1 MPLPGTGTL
10 ALNSVAVVAGQFVS
24 AVDIAANK
32 LVYTPPADLN
42 GNGLASFTFQV
53 QDDGGTS
60 GGGVDLDQSPNTI
73 TVDVTAV
80 NDEPAGTDKTIT
92 TNEDTDFTFATTDF
106 GFTDPLDGNLLLAVK
121 ITSLPLPGT
130 GTLTLNSIA
139 VVAGQ
144 FVSAVDI
151 AANKL
156 VYTPPGNLNGNGL
169 ATFTFQVQDDGG
181 TANGGV
187 DLDQS
192 ANTITVDVTAVND
205 APVIIP
211 AATPVLSDVL
221 EDAGAPVGSVG
232 TLISSLVDL
241 PGGGGLDN
249 VTDDDAG
256 AVTGIAVTAADTAN
270 GIWHF
275 SIDDGANWN
284 PLSAVNPNSA
294 QLLAADSNTRVYF
307 QPNSDFSGTAS
318 PAITFRAWDQ
328 TTGVNGGTGDTTPP
342 GGSSAFSAPQDT
354 ADITVNPVND
364 EPAGT
369 DKTITTDEDTDFT
382 FATTDFGFTDPVESD
397 ALLAVKITSLPL
409 PGTGTLTLNSI
420 AVVAGQFVSAIDI
433 AANKLVYTPPAD
445 LNGNGLATFTFQ
457 VQDDGGTANGG
468 IDLDQS
474 ANSITIDVTALNDAP
489 EGTDKTITTDE
500 DTDFTFATTDFGF
513 TDPVESDALL
523 AVKITSLPLPG
534 TGTLT
539 LNSIAVVAGQF
550 VSAID
555 IAANKLVYTPPADLN
570 GNGLAT
576 FTFQVQDD
584 GGTANG
590 GIDLDQT
597 PNTITVDVTP
607 VNDEPAGTDKTI
619 ATLEDTDFTF
629 ATTDFGFTDPL
640 DSNAL
645 LAVKITSLPLPGT
658 GTLTLNSIA
667 VVAGQFVSAIDIAAN
682 KLVYTPPG
690 DLNGNGLVTFTFQV
704 QDDGGTAN
712 GGIDLDQ
719 SANTITID
727 VTAVNDRPVV
737 TTPGPPIVYAVLD
750 PATQLD
756 PLASAIDIDSPDLDA
771 GTLTVSLSATA
782 TVDDELSILP
792 GGNVTLV
799 GFDVV
804 VSGTTIGSFSGG
816 TAGSDLVITWNP
828 NSTPST
834 VEEVLR
840 QIAFQN
846 LSGTPDL
853 STRIVDFILTDGDGG
868 TSDAAQQQVNF
879 AGGTTPP
886 VLSAPSLPASY
897 LENGPPVSID
907 ALATV
912 IDVDSPDL
920 DGGGLT
926 ISITNSTANDNLT
939 VVAGGNVTLNGFD
952 VEVSGTA
959 IGTFSGGVAGSDLVI
974 TWNINSTPSTVEEA
988 VRQISFSNV
997 SEDPDTTTRTVELTL
1012 TDGDGGTSLT
1022 IQQQVNVLA
1031 VNDEPLGTD
1040 KTITT
1045 DEDTDFTF
1053 ATTDFGFTDPVESD
1067 ALLAVKITSLP
1078 LPGTGTLT
1086 LNSIAVVAGQF
1097 VSAIDIA
1104 ANKLVYTPPADLNGN
1119 GLATFTF
1126 QVQDDGGTANGGID
1140 LDQSANSITI
1150 DVTALNDAPEGTDK
1164 TITTDEDTDFT
1175 FATTDFGFTDPVE
1188 SDALLAV
1195 KITSLPLP
1203 GTGTLTLNSIAVVAG
1218 QFVSAID
1225 IAANKLVYTP
1235 PADLNGNGLATFTF
1249 QVQDDGGTANGGID
1263 LDQTPNTIT
1272 VDVTPVNDEPA
1283 GTDKTIA
1290 TLEDTDFT
1298 FATTDFGFTDP
1309 LDSNALL
1316 AVKITS
1322 LPLPGTGTLTLNSIA
1337 VVAGQFVSAI
1347 DIAANKLVYTPPG
1360 DLNGNGLVTFTF
1372 QVQDDG
1378 GTANGGIDLDQS
1390 ANTITIDV
1398 TAVNDEPAG
1407 ADKTINT
1414 NEDTDFTFATTDFG
1428 FTDPLD
1434 SNVLLAVKIT
1444 SLPLPGTGTLTL
1456 NSIAVVAG
1464 QFVSAVDIAA
1474 NKLVYTPPGDLNGNG
1489 LATFTFQVQD
1499 DGGTA
1504 NGGIDLDQS
1513 ANTITVDVTALND
1526 EPEGTDK
1533 TITTD
1538 EDTEFTFATTDFGF
1552 TDPVESDALLA
1563 VKIASLP
1570 LPGTGTLT
1578 LNSIAV
1584 VANQFVSAI
1593 DIAANKLVYTPP
1605 GDLNGN
1611 GLTSFTFQVQDDG
1624 GIPNGGLDL
1633 DQTPNTITVDVTP
1646 VNDEPAGS
1654 DRTLTTG
1661 EDINLIFA
1669 AADFGF
1675 TDPLDGDSLLEVE
1688 IASLPLPGTGIL
1700 TLNSIAVVAG
1710 QFVSV
1715 TDITANKLIYAP
1727 PAATI
1732 GTNLAS
1738 FTFQV
1743 KDDGGTASGGIDL
1756 DSTPNTITL
1765 DVEAIAAPPPPP
1777 PPPPPID
1784 PPPPVEEPEPEEET
1798 ETSQTPEVP
1807 EGVPP
1812 PETSGTVAVASTTST
1827 PIFTNVI
1834 TPAVDEV
1841 TGDATRDGDR
1851 IEVRRV
1857 APTDSTTTQPILEK
1871 IIDQLIDI
1879 PETIEEAVIERIEDR
1894 ISGIE
1899 EDNFLKALDQA
1910 RETASEP
1917 AVITQV
1923 VLGTSTA
1930 ATTALSVGYIAWLAR
1945 GGLLLSSFLS
1955 SMPAW
1960 RLIDPVPVLAY
1971 LDSEEREEE
1980 GESLDSLVNHQATQ
1994 NEASSEAGVPQAK
2007 VRSTTVEPG
2016 TTESTE
2022 TFNET

>member
-1 MPLPGTGTL
+1 MYLWDITLADDGQGQAVVKRLGELTGADVAASTDLTGTASLGGDWDLEYRTGNIETRVASADVASPTWSGRLALETVRDEFNAISYVGNDGLVSWSNAWQELGEADGAAVGAVRISPITGNHLHLEMDNAGIGASRTADLSEASSATLTFDSRRNFGGGGTVELQVSNGGAPVTLQTYDLTGFDLFMVPNSFDLTPHISATTEITFVVATDGTFGDFDVDNVQITFSNNDSALLLSTKDDVTNGGQPGVEDFEEGDILQLSDPNLAFEPGGTDGTISVPFDVELFSPGTDINAVHFVTADIQIGASSFQLKAGDLLMSTAGADATFTSTSTPGGGFTNDLDVTKDDVFVFRPDSPSNYGAGTFAMLLEDLPGGDTRGITLVEETTTVGDATLQAGDFLFTRSGGEEDNDVRLFETIDVGAGNTSGTEKVLIEGDDVGVDITKKLRGMELIEQTTTVGGRTLNAGTILLAIDEADDVGSNDLAADDHDVFALEVTNTSLVAGVGNGLATASAFFVGGDVGFGNPQEEIDAFSLFGSGSNSAPSGTDTTVVTDEDTDFTFATIDFGFSDPDGNSLLAVKITSLPLPGTGTL

-307 QPNSDFSGTAS
+307 QPNSDFSGTVS

-457 VQDDGGTANGG
+457 VQDDGG

-523 AVKITSLPLPG
+523 AVKITSLSLPG

-550 VSAID
+550 LSAID

-719 SANTITID
+719 SANTIT
-727 VTAVNDRPVV
+727 V
-737 TTPGPPIVYAVLD
+737 
-750 PATQLD
+750 
-756 PLASAIDIDSPDLDA
+756 
-771 GTLTVSLSATA
+771 
-782 TVDDELSILP
+782 
-792 GGNVTLV
+792 
-799 GFDVV
+799 
-804 VSGTTIGSFSGG
+804 
-816 TAGSDLVITWNP
+816 
-828 NSTPST
+828 
-834 VEEVLR
+834 
-840 QIAFQN
+840 
-846 LSGTPDL
+846 
-853 STRIVDFILTDGDGG
+853 
-868 TSDAAQQQVNF
+868 
-879 AGGTTPP
+879 
-886 VLSAPSLPASY
+886 
-897 LENGPPVSID
+897 
-907 ALATV
+907 
-912 IDVDSPDL
+912 
-920 DGGGLT
+920 
-926 ISITNSTANDNLT
+926 
-939 VVAGGNVTLNGFD
+939 
-952 VEVSGTA
+952 
-959 IGTFSGGVAGSDLVI
+959 
-974 TWNINSTPSTVEEA
+974 
-988 VRQISFSNV
+988 
-997 SEDPDTTTRTVELTL
+997 
-1012 TDGDGGTSLT
+1012 
-1022 IQQQVNVLA
+1022 
-1031 VNDEPLGTD
+1031 
-1040 KTITT
+1040 
-1045 DEDTDFTF
+1045 
-1053 ATTDFGFTDPVESD
+1053 
-1067 ALLAVKITSLP
+1067 
-1078 LPGTGTLT
+1078 
-1086 LNSIAVVAGQF
+1086 
-1097 VSAIDIA
+1097 
-1104 ANKLVYTPPADLNGN
+1104 
-1119 GLATFTF
+1119 
-1126 QVQDDGGTANGGID
+1126 
-1140 LDQSANSITI
+1140 
-1150 DVTALNDAPEGTDK
+1150 DVTAL
-1164 TITTDEDTDFT
+1164 
-1175 FATTDFGFTDPVE
+1175 
-1188 SDALLAV
+1188 
-1195 KITSLPLP
+1195 
-1203 GTGTLTLNSIAVVAG
+1203 
-1218 QFVSAID
+1218 
-1225 IAANKLVYTP
+1225 
-1235 PADLNGNGLATFTF
+1235 
-1249 QVQDDGGTANGGID
+1249 
-1263 LDQTPNTIT
+1263 
-1272 VDVTPVNDEPA
+1272 
-1283 GTDKTIA
+1283 
-1290 TLEDTDFT
+1290 
-1298 FATTDFGFTDP
+1298 
-1309 LDSNALL
+1309 
-1316 AVKITS
+1316 
-1322 LPLPGTGTLTLNSIA
+1322 
-1337 VVAGQFVSAI
+1337 
-1347 DIAANKLVYTPPG
+1347 
-1360 DLNGNGLVTFTF
+1360 
-1372 QVQDDG
+1372 
-1378 GTANGGIDLDQS
+1378 
-1390 ANTITIDV
+1390 
-1398 TAVNDEPAG
+1398 NDEPAG

-1538 EDTEFTFATTDFGF
+1538 EDTDFTFATTDFGF

-1688 IASLPLPGTGIL
+1688 IASLPLPGTGTL

-1812 PETSGTVAVASTTST
+1812 PETSGTVAVASTTTT

-1879 PETIEEAVIERIEDR
+1879 PETTEEAVIERIEDR

-1917 AVITQV
+1917 AVITQA